1 MYYAALI
8 SSVFGNVSKMSE
20 YITECA
26 KLGIKT
32 LPPDI
37 NESDNSFSVSNGA
50 IRYGLSAIKNVG
62 EQFIDKVIAERKK
75 RPFSSFLDFI
85 SRMNGP
91 DLNRRQIEALIKSG
105 AFDGLGVFRSR
116 LLSAVGDIIDSF
128 QSKKRGSVSG
138 QLDMF
143 SSDDFSFHYP
153 EIP

>member
-105 AFDGLGVFRSR
+105 AFDGLGV
-116 LLSAVGDIIDSF
+116 LEPTSF
-128 QSKKRGSVSG
+128 GCRRYYRFFSIEKTGSVSG

-143 SSDDFSFHYP
+143 SSDDFSFLP
-153 EIP
+153 GDS